1 MSLIQKLSA
10 MNDILMSPIRLNELD
25 ILIQNSVRKVL
36 GEIIP
41 PISNSDKDEF
51 LTVDEAAAFL
61 KVKRPTIYGYLYNK
75 AIPSLKKRGRV
86 YFKKSALVDWVNE
99 GQRMTRQEISQAA
112 GESLSQ

>member
-1 MSLIQKLSA
+1 

-41 PISNSDKDEF
+41 PISNQGNDEI
-51 LTVDEAAAFL
+51 LTVDEAAAYL

-75 AIPSLKKRGRV
+75 QIKSFKKRGRV
-86 YFKKSALVDWVNE
+86 YFKKSTLVDWVNE
-99 GQRMTRQEISQAA
+99 GQRMTRQEITQAA
-112 GESLSQ
+112 SESLTR